1 MSRHIPNAE
10 GHEKLVANR
19 FGVATQGI
27 PIATRT
33 RLLHHNF
40 VSIESKK
47 ELRNHVATKSNR
59 LRQRPAIMTENSI
72 ATKLSRSRQSDQFG
86 PNFWGSTM
94 QLMKCDPT
102 LESL

>member
-33 RLLHHNF
+33 RLLHQN
-40 VSIESKK
+40 SIATLSNSITTESKK
-47 ELRNHVATKSNR
+47 ELSNQVATENNR
-59 LRQRPAIMTENSI
+59 QRQRPT
-72 ATKLSRSRQSDQFG
+72 TK
-86 PNFWGSTM
+86 T
-94 QLMKCDPT
+94 
-102 LESL
+102 